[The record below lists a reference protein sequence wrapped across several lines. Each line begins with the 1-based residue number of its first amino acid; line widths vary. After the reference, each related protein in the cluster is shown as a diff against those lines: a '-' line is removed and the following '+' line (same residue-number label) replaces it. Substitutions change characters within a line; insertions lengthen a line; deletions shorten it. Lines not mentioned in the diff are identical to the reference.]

1 MLDLGRL
8 KMLFQRRYI
17 SKSSGGAYPRTPLA
31 AQAFGAC
38 DCPAPPPPPPLINL
52 TLLRHCDLEE
62 VY

>member
-38 DCPAPPPPPPLINL
+38 DCPAPPPPTPLNKSNL
-52 TLLRHCDLEE
+52 ATAL
-62 VY
+62 